1 MKMSFDNFIRYWVN
15 DKKFAEQII
24 SNPGNFPNI
33 INGLYRVYRAYDWI
47 E

>member
-15 DKKFAEQII
+15 DKKFVEQII

-33 INGLYRVYRAYDWI
+33 INRLYRVYRAYDWI

>member
-15 DKKFAEQII
+15 DKAFAEHII
-24 SNPGNFPNI
+24 AKPDNFPNI